1 MYDVKLLRL
10 RNLKDNLIKN
20 CNLSLIKMVVYLYQV
35 NLKG

>member
-20 CNLSLIKMVVYLYQV
+20 SNLSLIKMVVYLYQV